1 MISTLDKKKQIKQGE
16 EDQNGEGRGGLKQRI
31 QDGLIAGSSEQDLKG
46 EVQLSEVIQAER
58 MASTDRKVPRP
69 F

>member
-1 MISTLDKKKQIKQGE
+1 MKQG
-16 EDQNGEGRGGLKQRI
+16 I